1 MRFLLNGGAYSGI
14 NDHGVAVNRGRHL
27 FETHHLLEIR

>member
-1 MRFLLNGGAYSGI
+1 MRFLLDVGAYSGI
-14 NDHGVAVNRGRHL
+14 NVHGVAFNRGRHL